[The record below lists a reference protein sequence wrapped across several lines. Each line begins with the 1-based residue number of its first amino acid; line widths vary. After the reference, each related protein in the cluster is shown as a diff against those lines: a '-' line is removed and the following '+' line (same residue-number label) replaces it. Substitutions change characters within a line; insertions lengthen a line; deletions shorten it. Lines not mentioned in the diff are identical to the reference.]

1 MPSSGGSVS
10 DAPTNKVVKGQKHY
24 LAYITPDE
32 GKSLVDQGG
41 QEVVTDSGI
50 PAYPTHFGGGG
61 DTRGRE
67 PNTGSD
73 RDPNRGAPPGQS
85 TTPTHIPTQTV
96 TPTRDDRQTYS
107 PHTDTPTQIAEQQQ
121 LDIEQQPIIDYEGEA
136 AGTGEIISNN
146 YDADTGTFDVKQ
158 TTGTIT
164 AAEYQQSNLETYL
177 NSGEVSDKDK
187 INTLNQLQAIQ
198 NSQLVGTKQ
207 GTGDVQAKDFVMDN
221 LSSSLDYVKGQTKY
235 SKYTS
240 SINEDTAQTYED
252 QFRNNPLGTVVK
264 SGGVLMS
271 MGKGLHDRYK
281 NKQAMNILGYTGD
294 VYDPRTGDYGEG
306 GNRML
311 TGGATSEERGAME
324 QLAPAAPYMASGTA
338 QPASVAA
345 AWYANLG
352 QGTQGFNFH
361 SAYANAKAKV
371 SQRLGNPTSVGQ
383 LAVNNSPFYNWLKDN
398 SLDKGIL

>member
-10 DAPTNKVVKGQKHY
+10 DAPVNKVVDGKSHY

-41 QEVVTDSGI
+41 KEVVTDSGI
-50 PAYPTHFGGGG
+50 PAYPPWDDPGASPGTSHTGHQPSGG
-61 DTRGRE
+61 DNG
-67 PNTGSD
+67 GD
-73 RDPNRGAPPGQS
+73 GGDGG
-85 TTPTHIPTQTV
+85 
-96 TPTRDDRQTYS
+96 DDRQTHS
-107 PHTDTPTQIAEQQQ
+107 PHADTPTQIAEQQQ

-136 AGTGEIISNN
+136 AGTGEIVSNN

-240 SINEDTAQTYED
+240 SINEDTAQTFED

-294 VYDPRTGDYGEG
+294 VYNPRTGDYGEG

-311 TGGATSEERGAME
+311 TGGATPSEREAMT
-324 QLAPAAPYMASGTA
+324 QLAPAAPYIASGTG

-371 SQRLGNPTSVGQ
+371 SQTLGNPSSVGQ
-383 LAVNNSPFYNWLKDN
+383 LAVNQSPFYNWLKDN
-398 SLDKGIL
+398 SLNKGIL

>member
-10 DAPTNKVVKGQKHY
+10 DAPVNKVVDGKSHY

-41 QEVVTDSGI
+41 KEVVTDSGI
-50 PAYPTHFGGGG
+50 PAYPPWDDPGASPGTSHTGHQPSGG
-61 DTRGRE
+61 DNG
-67 PNTGSD
+67 G
-73 RDPNRGAPPGQS
+73 
-85 TTPTHIPTQTV
+85 
-96 TPTRDDRQTYS
+96 DDRQTHS
-107 PHTDTPTQIAEQQQ
+107 PHADTPTQIAEQQQ

-136 AGTGEIISNN
+136 AGTGEIVSNN

-221 LSSSLDYVKGQTKY
+221 LSSSLDYVKAQTKY

-240 SINEDTAQTYED
+240 SINEDTAQTFED
-252 QFRNNPLGTVVK
+252 QFRNNPLDTVVK
-264 SGGVLMS
+264 SGGVLMT
-271 MGKGLHDRYK
+271 MGKGLHDKYK

-294 VYDPRTGDYGEG
+294 VYNPRTGDYGEG

-311 TGGATSEERGAME
+311 TGGATPSEREAMT
-324 QLAPAAPYMASGTA
+324 QLAPAAPYIASGTG

-371 SQRLGNPTSVGQ
+371 SQTLGNPGSVGQ
-383 LAVNNSPFYNWLKDN
+383 LAVNQSPFYNWLKDN
-398 SLDKGIL
+398 SLNKGIL

>member
-1 MPSSGGSVS
+1 MKQYRGSIS
-10 DAPTNKVVKGQKHY
+10 KEKDINGQRHI

-32 GKSLVDQGG
+32 AGLLQDMGG
-41 QEVVTDSGI
+41 QETMTKEGILAYAPRDQSYSPSESYGGPDRGDVGGPSGGNDGN
-50 PAYPTHFGGGG
+50 GGNGG
-61 DTRGRE
+61 
-67 PNTGSD
+67 
-73 RDPNRGAPPGQS
+73 
-85 TTPTHIPTQTV
+85 
-96 TPTRDDRQTYS
+96 DDRQTHS
-107 PHTDTPTQIAEQQQ
+107 PHADTPTQITNQEQ
-121 LDIEQQPIIDYEGEA
+121 LDREARARQFDYESDA
-136 AGTGEIISNN
+136 AGQGQITSNN
-146 YDADTGTFDVKQ
+146 YNAETGTFDVQQ
-158 TTGTIT
+158 TTGTIS
-164 AAEYQQSNLETYL
+164 AADYQKSNLEAYL

-240 SINEDTAQTYED
+240 SINEDTAQTFED
-252 QFRNNPLGTVVK
+252 QFRNNPLDTVVK
-264 SGGVLMS
+264 SGGVLMT
-271 MGKGLHDRYK
+271 MGKGLHDKYK

-294 VYDPRTGDYGEG
+294 VYNPRTGDYGEG

-311 TGGATSEERGAME
+311 TGGATPSEREAMT
-324 QLAPAAPYMASGTA
+324 QLAPAAPYIASGTG

-371 SQRLGNPTSVGQ
+371 AQTLGNPGSVGQ
-383 LAVNNSPFYNWLKDN
+383 LAVNQSPFYNWLKDN

>member
-10 DAPTNKVVKGQKHY
+10 DAPVNKVVDGKSHY

-41 QEVVTDSGI
+41 REVVTNSGI
-50 PAYPTHFGGGG
+50 PAYP
-61 DTRGRE
+61 
-67 PNTGSD
+67 
-73 RDPNRGAPPGQS
+73 PPGEKGGPGS
-85 TTPTHIPTQTV
+85 GSEGRAESRTGGEGEGGTTTAPVV
-96 TPTRDDRQTYS
+96 TYRTPDPQPTYS
-107 PHTDTPTQIAEQQQ
+107 PHVDTPTQIADQEQ
-121 LDIEQQPIIDYEGEA
+121 LDIEQKYKQFDYEGEA
-136 AGTGEIISNN
+136 AGTGEITSNT
-146 YDADTGTFDVKQ
+146 YDADTGTFETKQ

-164 AAEYQQSNLETYL
+164 AAKYQQSNLETYL

-240 SINEDTAQTYED
+240 SINEDTAQTFED
-252 QFRNNPLGTVVK
+252 QFRNNPLGTVIK

-281 NKQAMNILGYTGD
+281 NTQAMKLLGYTSR
-294 VYDPRTGDYGEG
+294 VYNPRTGGYGG
-306 GNRML
+306 PGDRTPGM
-311 TGGATSEERGAME
+311 TTPAERGAMQ
-324 QLAPAAPYMASGTA
+324 QLAPSAPYMVAGTT
-338 QPASVAA
+338 QPSSSVAA
-345 AWYANLG
+345 SWYANLG
-352 QGTQGFNFH
+352 LGTQGFNFN
-361 SAYANAKAKV
+361 SAYANAKAAVAK
-371 SQRLGNPTSVGQ
+371 RLGNTTAVGQ
-383 LAVNNSPFYNWLKDN
+383 LAVNQSPFYNWLKDN

>member
-50 PAYPTHFGGGG
+50 PAYPTHHGSFGTSAGVSQGSGSVSQGSGEGGYQNVH
-61 DTRGRE
+61 DT
-67 PNTGSD
+67 
-73 RDPNRGAPPGQS
+73 GAVSQ
-85 TTPTHIPTQTV
+85 TPS
-96 TPTRDDRQTYS
+96 S
-107 PHTDTPTQIAEQQQ
+107 PHVDTPTQIAEQKQ
-121 LDIEQQPIIDYEGEA
+121 LDIEQKYKQFDYEGEA
-136 AGTGEIISNN
+136 AGTGEITSNT
-146 YDADTGTFDVKQ
+146 YDADTGTFETKQ

-164 AAEYQQSNLETYL
+164 AAKYQQSNLETYL

-240 SINEDTAQTYED
+240 SINEDTAQTFED
-252 QFRNNPLGTVVK
+252 QFRNNPLDTVVK

-311 TGGATSEERGAME
+311 TGGATPSEREAMT
-324 QLAPAAPYMASGTA
+324 QLAPAAPYIASGTG
-338 QPASVAA
+338 QPTSSVAQS
-345 AWYANLG
+345 WFANLG
-352 QGTQGFNFH
+352 NTTQGFNFN
-361 SAYANAKAKV
+361 SAYTAAKAQVAKT
-371 SQRLGNPTSVGQ
+371 LGSPSAVGQ
-383 LAVNNSPFYNWLKDN
+383 LAVKNSSFYNWLKTN